1 MAQKSQDY
9 WRKRFE
15 VLEQRSNLRS
25 QTHIKEMEKQY
36 RAAIRETE
44 KELAVFYNRLAGNN
58 GLPSIAAAKK
68 LLNANELA
76 EFKMSLSLY
85 TQLAKENGIT
95 GDWTKFLENAS
106 LKFRISRLEAMKIQ
120 MQHHVTMLMS
130 GQLTG
135 LEKFTASAYESA
147 YYNGAF
153 EIAKGTGVGKTLFQ
167 LDDKRINTVIHRPW
181 AADGKNFSERVWGQ
195 HRPQLVQNLHRDLTR
210 SLMRGEGPDKAIAA
224 ISHDFDVSLSSAARL
239 VQTEEAYFS
248 SVAQKDVFNE
258 LDVEKYEIIATLDS
272 HTSNICQ
279 DLDGKVFTMSEHE
292 AGVTAPPFHVR
303 CRTTTAPYFDDEV
316 DATRAARD
324 PETGKT
330 VQVPA
335 DMKYAEWK
343 EKYVKPKEA
352 NK

>member
-1 MAQKSQDY
+1 MAQTRTY
-9 WRKRFE
+9 WQKRFE
-15 VLEQRSNLRS
+15 IYEKRANLKS
-25 QTHIKEMEKQY
+25 QSHISGLAKQY

-44 KELAVFYNRLAGNN
+44 KDLLVFYNRLAANN
-58 GLPSIAAAKK
+58 DLPSIAAAKK
-68 LLNANELA
+68 LLAADELA
-76 EFKMSLSLY
+76 DFKMSLALY

-106 LKFRISRLEAMKIQ
+106 LKHRISRLEAMKIQ
-120 MQHHVTMLMS
+120 LEHHATLLMR
-130 GQLTG
+130 QELTG
-135 LEKFTASAYESA
+135 VEVFAASAYETA

-167 LDDKRINTVIHRPW
+167 LDNKTINTVIHKPW
-181 AADGKNFSERVWGQ
+181 AADGRNFSKRVWGQ

-224 ISHDFDVSLSSAARL
+224 ISHDFDVSLNAAARL
-239 VQTEEAYFS
+239 VQTEEAYFT
-248 SVAQKDVFNE
+248 SVAQRDVFND
-258 LDVEKYEIIATLDS
+258 LDVEQYEIIATLDS
-272 HTSNICQ
+272 STSDICQ
-279 DLDGKVFTMSEHE
+279 DLDGKVFKMSEYE

-324 PETGKT
+324 PETGQT

-335 DMKYAEWK
+335 NMKYSEWK
-343 EKYVKPKEA
+343 EKFVTAKGGE
-352 NK
+352 